1 MSEGHGGKIPK
12 NRSDLKE
19 PVRTKEENR
28 EQNVAG
34 GSRRQG
40 ASQTREKNL

>member
-34 GSRRQG
+34 EADARV
-40 ASQTREKNL
+40 